1 MTKNTAEKLGT
12 AGGRDHGRRSPE
24 EVRQRPKVGDLPH
37 VCAQSSLWTGKHIIS
52 RARGGF
58 VGSSNSHRDHSRRSC
73 MYALTHVSPRH
84 AAVSICRY
92 FRCLSSASFPF
103 PPLMHFGIYPSLRP
117 WDLFVFFLPL
127 RFFTMARRRVSW
139 TQKNH
144 VFGGA
149 SFSFVIRM
157 LTMSADT
164 LPNPVL
170 LAASIRAAK
179 IQHSSVVC
187 RSSSTTA

>member
-103 PPLMHFGIYPSLRP
+103 PPLMHFGIYPSLRR
-117 WDLFVFFLPL
+117 WDFVRLLPTIEI
-127 RFFTMARRRVSW
+127 FYNGTETCVVDTEKSRVW
-139 TQKNH
+139 
-144 VFGGA
+144 GC
-149 SFSFVIRM
+149 I
-157 LTMSADT
+157 LLLCDT
-164 LPNPVL
+164 
-170 LAASIRAAK
+170 K
-179 IQHSSVVC
+179 C
-187 RSSSTTA
+187 